1 MLKTRIITALILG
14 LFFSTS
20 LFKASDST
28 WALITLLATL
38 IAVWEWSNLI
48 KLNRRQTWLNI
59 ACTASA
65 ASMILFS
72 ARLPAAYYI
81 DVLAVVALTMAALFW
96 LFVAPV
102 WLLTRRE
109 IHNRL
114 LMAMLG
120 FCLLLSVWLALIGLQ
135 KISPWLL
142 LAVMATVWLADSAAY
157 FSGKQFGRHKL
168 AAEISPGKTWEG
180 VAGAMVAVT
189 IYGLVLC
196 YYWHISRWLIV
207 ALWFLVVLSVMGD
220 LFESLLKRHAAV
232 KDSSQLLPGHG
243 GVLDRIDGLM
253 PTLPVTLFYIYFP
266 LFADLQLHVR

>member
-1 MLKTRIITALILG
+1 MLKTRIITALVLG
-14 LFFSTS
+14 LFFSIA
-20 LFKASDST
+20 LFKASDLI
-28 WALITLLATL
+28 WALLTLLAML
-38 IAVWEWSNLI
+38 IAVWEWCNLI
-48 KLNRRQTWLNI
+48 QLNKRQTWLNL

-65 ASMILFS
+65 AAMILFS
-72 ARLPAAYYI
+72 ALLPAAYYI
-81 DVLAVVALTMAALFW
+81 DVLAVVALTLATLFW
-96 LFVAPV
+96 LLIAPA
-102 WLLTRRE
+102 WLLTRKE

-114 LMAMLG
+114 LLAILG

-142 LAVMATVWLADSAAY
+142 LAIMATVWLADSAAY
-157 FSGKQFGRHKL
+157 FSGKQFGHHKL

-180 VAGAMVAVT
+180 VAGAMLAVT
-189 IYGLVLC
+189 LYGLALC

-220 LFESLLKRHAAV
+220 LFESLLKRHANV

-253 PTLPVTLFYIYFP
+253 PTLPVALFYIYFP

>member
-14 LFFSTS
+14 LFFSTA
-20 LFKASDST
+20 LFKSSDST
-28 WALITLLATL
+28 WALLTLLATL

-81 DVLAVVALTMAALFW
+81 DVLAAIALTMAAFFW
-96 LFVAPV
+96 LFVAPF

-109 IHNRL
+109 MHNRL

-135 KISPWLL
+135 KFSPWLL

>member
-14 LFFSTS
+14 LFFSTA

-28 WALITLLATL
+28 WALLTLLATL

-59 ACTASA
+59 AWTASA
-65 ASMILFS
+65 AGMILFS
-72 ARLPAAYYI
+72 AHLPAAYYI
-81 DVLAVVALTMAALFW
+81 DVLAVVTLTMAALFW
-96 LFVAPV
+96 LFGAPV
-102 WLLTRRE
+102 WLLTRRG

>member
-1 MLKTRIITALILG
+1 MLKTRIITALVLG
-14 LFFSTS
+14 LFFSIA
-20 LFKASDST
+20 LFKASDLI
-28 WALITLLATL
+28 WALLTLLAML
-38 IAVWEWSNLI
+38 IAVWEWCNLI
-48 KLNRRQTWLNI
+48 QLNKRQTWLNL

-65 ASMILFS
+65 AAMILFS
-72 ARLPAAYYI
+72 ALLPAAYYI
-81 DVLAVVALTMAALFW
+81 DVLAVVALCLATFFW
-96 LFVAPV
+96 LFIAPV
-102 WLLTRRE
+102 WLLTRKG

-114 LMAMLG
+114 LLAILG

-142 LAVMATVWLADSAAY
+142 LAIMATVWLADSAAY

-180 VAGAMVAVT
+180 VAGALLAVT
-189 IYGLVLC
+189 LYGLALC
-196 YYWHISRWLIV
+196 YYWHISRWLVV

-220 LFESLLKRHAAV
+220 LFESLLKRHANV

-253 PTLPVTLFYIYFP
+253 PTLPVALFYVYFP